1 MPAQSITHNRGAV
14 RNILAYVLILTTCG
28 AAIWLTLVTG
38 RSLQRHD
45 AIAHVS
51 RTVPESG
58 SIAKTLNNN
67 LRGPLAILLTQIV
80 LIVLVCRA
88 LGKAAAMIGQ
98 PQVIGE
104 MIAGILLGPS
114 FLGQISPAAMEYLFP
129 SASMDTLRMFS
140 QIGVI
145 LFMFLVGTDVDLQHL
160 FQKAHTAVL
169 VSHASIIIPFFL
181 GTTLSLL
188 IYRSMAPPSVPFTAF
203 ALSWASP

>member
-1 MPAQSITHNRGAV
+1 MRY
-14 RNILAYVLILTTCG
+14 ILAYVLILTICG

-38 RSLQRHD
+38 RSLQTHD
-45 AIAHVS
+45 AIEHVS
-51 RTVPESG
+51 PAAQGNG
-58 SIAKTLNNN
+58 SIAKTLNDNS
-67 LRGPLAILLTQIV
+67 RGPLAILLTQIV